1 MTSSKRVGR
10 PRDGFNKQAVSFK
23 IHSASYEK
31 LVAHCKEHGT
41 TQTWTV
47 WKALDEYFE
56 RKNGSESK

>member
-10 PRDGFNKQAVSFK
+10 PRDSINKQSVSFK
-23 IHSASYEK
+23 IPSASYER

-47 WKALDEYFE
+47 WKALDEYLN
-56 RKNGSESK
+56 RKQVKDRS